1 MASRLRLGA
10 LDQLPGLVLMI
21 QAILGW
27 FSPVHASTALPGA
40 SAYVAAAGF
49 PTSAFSYVLLSV
61 MKIVADKSY
70 RSYYESPALPT
81 RQPQPIIYDPV
92 LDITFPFE
100 LTNPDIV
107 PESSDEVYFPLPKK
121 RLTWEEKHKL
131 IDAVVTNVT
140 AIINSAD
147 KSNSCSNCKK
157 ALGSAKLAASYAPL
171 LVPDAMTSLCKTF
184 EFYTNETCEENFLA
198 QAFGATWT
206 QVLAL
211 ADVAGQDGDYICHTL
226 KSDFCPEPPTRPLDA
241 SKLFTKPK
249 PAHVQVPDAS
259 GKLVKVLHMS
269 DFHLDSRYAVSSE
282 ANCTSGLCC
291 RSDNFNTHSNKSDT
305 VLPASP
311 YGYFLCDT
319 PYDLA
324 LAALQ
329 AVGPLTGTSRGAC
342 GGSLAWTIYTGD
354 LASHDPELQ
363 MSRDYVEYSETSVF
377 DMFKQYLSGPVFSA
391 LGNHDSSPANIDA
404 PHRFPGRL
412 GEQMSWN
419 FNHLSALWQH
429 EGWISRETAE
439 EARTHYGGYSVKTHY
454 GLRII
459 AFNTGMYLF
468 HISCGLVN

>member
-1 MASRLRLGA
+1 METVV
-10 LDQLPGLVLMI
+10 DQ
-21 QAILGW
+21 
-27 FSPVHASTALPGA
+27 
-40 SAYVAAAGF
+40 
-49 PTSAFSYVLLSV
+49 
-61 MKIVADKSY
+61 SY

-92 LDITFPFE
+92 LDVTFPYE
-100 LTNPDIV
+100 LTNPDII
-107 PESSDEVYFPLPKK
+107 PESSDEVYFPVPKK
-121 RLTWEEKHKL
+121 QLTWEQKHEL
-131 IDAVVTNVT
+131 IDAAATNVT
-140 AIINSAD
+140 AII
-147 KSNSCSNCKK
+147 KSTDQSSTCSKCKK
-157 ALGSAKLAASYAPL
+157 ALGASKLAASYAPL
-171 LVPDAMTSLCKTF
+171 LVPDAMVSMCKAF
-184 EFYTNETCEENFLA
+184 KFYTNETCDENFLG

-211 ADVAGQDGDYICHTL
+211 ADVSGQDGDYICHTL
-226 KSDFCPEPPTRPLDA
+226 KSDFCPEPPTRPLDI
-241 SKLFTKPK
+241 SELFPKPK
-249 PAHVQVPDAS
+249 PDHVQIPEAS
-259 GKLVKVLHMS
+259 GTRVKVLHMS
-269 DFHLDSRYAVSSE
+269 DFHLDPRYAVSAE

-291 RSDNFNTHSNKSDT
+291 RSDNFNTYSNQSDAL
-305 VLPASP
+305 LPASP

-329 AVGPLTGTSRGAC
+329 AVGPLTGTSKGAC

-363 MSRDYVEYSETSVF
+363 MSREYIEYTETSVF
-377 DMFKQYLSGPVFSA
+377 GMLKQYLSGPVFCA

-439 EARTHYGGYSVKTHY
+439 EARTHYGGYSVKTHH

-459 AFNTGMYLF
+459 AFNTGDYLF
-468 HISCGLVN
+468 H